1 MQGKQTAEQV
11 LDDSAALLRKGSLT
25 LARLEQARLCT
36 PQSPALTSPE
46 WELLAAFGLGTVDE
60 VRQRL
65 NERAMLAAYDGAP
78 SSLTEMRIE
87 RAPAAMGCGCGPSR
101 TETHVEAK
109 QESVLETSVDYDPER
124 FWANLRYKVIWRQ
137 YDQTADR
144 EPLETEDSR
153 FHAVTIDVRT
163 GGVVQREYGTIQL
176 EPGHATARQNVVR
189 EAVAQPVR

>member
-11 LDDSAALLRKGSLT
+11 LDDSAALFRKGSLM
-25 LARLEQARLCT
+25 LVRLEQARLST

-46 WELLAAFGLGTVDE
+46 WELLAAFGLVTVDE
-60 VRQRL
+60 VRQRM

-78 SSLTEMRIE
+78 SSLTELRVE
-87 RAPAAMGCGCGPSR
+87 RASAAMGSGCGPGR
-101 TETHVEAK
+101 AETRVETK
-109 QESVLETSVDYDPER
+109 QESVLETSVDYDPEG
-124 FWANLRYKVIWRQ
+124 LRASVRYIVTRRQ

-163 GGVVQREYGTIQL
+163 GGVVQREYGTSQL